1 MKKILLTCVALAAL
15 ATVSCS
21 HKESAAD
28 AAASTL
34 TTKIQN
40 CTNPDSMKAYV
51 EEAKAYA
58 ARLVSEGKVDEAR
71 KYLEKVEPVVKKYA
85 PSLAG
90 VVTTAENAAD
100 KL

>member
-71 KYLEKVEPVVKKYA
+71 KYLEKVEPIVKNTH
-85 PSLAG
+85 PLLPG
-90 VVTTAENAAD
+90 
-100 KL
+100 